1 MDKAAAG
8 LGLGFEHFLFLY
20 TPFLAFFCTL
30 NAPKA
35 LAVVPFA
42 VSMHTMER
50 RIPGRDETL
59 DIPTIIWGRW
69 GENETGH
76 GKHSMRD
83 DWSSD
88 DRHSFVQR
96 AKSEI

>member
-1 MDKAAAG
+1 MGKAAAG
-8 LGLGFEHFLFLY
+8 LGLGFAHFLFLY
-20 TPFLAFFCTL
+20 TLSRIFCTL

-35 LAVVPFA
+35 PAVVAFA

-69 GENETGH
+69 GENETGY